1 MLKST
6 KIKHKDE
13 PAEVYE
19 VPLKSKSEKPNL
31 DGDRLNLF
39 LLIILYTIQGFPIGV
54 STALPL
60 ILQSKKMVTYEDQAS
75 FSMAL
80 WPYSI
85 KLLWAPIIDA
95 LYINSIGRRKSWLL
109 PLQLLLGIAFFY
121 MAINM
126 DDWLPETGRPNLTM
140 IVRMIFV
147 VNFLSATQ
155 DIAVDGWS
163 LTVLKKKNVSYAS
176 VCPSVGVPIGMFSGS
191 VCFTLLVSEDF
202 CVKHFGTTPG
212 AGGIMTMKSFF
223 SIWAIVILIVT
234 VFIGLFKNE
243 KHILEDGHKKISVFQ
258 NYKLLWDI
266 FELPR
271 VRILAV
277 ALLTIKIG
285 FTATESVTPLK
296 LIDSGIPKDDIMM
309 ITSVMY
315 VMKFIFPLFVCKY
328 VTSSTPMSYH
338 LQMTPIRLICGVVF
352 SVLVY
357 YTPSLIYEDG
367 PTITIPLYYYFIL
380 GLISLVNE
388 MLSLFLMLT
397 LIAFFCKISDPRF
410 GGTYMTL
417 YNTFYFLGWLLP
429 NTFVLKLI
437 DILTFSKCT
446 NNVENTCNTKNFR
459 DLCFEDGGT
468 CEIYVDGYYVS
479 MAICTAIGF
488 IWYFTFRNILKKYQL
503 VDLYHW
509 MVHGKNLNNGEVNEP
524 CILSPA

>member
-6 KIKHKDE
+6 KHKDE

-31 DGDRLNLF
+31 DGDRLNLI
-39 LLIILYTIQGFPIGV
+39 LLVILYTIQGFPIGV

-60 ILQSKKMVTYEDQAS
+60 ILQSKKMVTYDDQAS

-109 PLQLLLGIAFFY
+109 PLQLLMGVTFFY

-126 DDWLPETGRPNLTM
+126 DNWLPERGQPNLMM

-176 VCPSVGVPIGMFSGS
+176 VCPSIGVPIGMFSGS
-191 VCFTLLVSEDF
+191 VCFTLLVSEEF
-202 CVKHFGTTPG
+202 SVKHFGTTLG
-212 AGGIMTMKSFF
+212 TGGIMTMKSFF
-223 SIWAIVILIVT
+223 SIWAIIILVVT
-234 VFIGLFKNE
+234 VFIGLFKSE
-243 KHILEDGHKKISVFQ
+243 KHKLEDDHKKISVFQ

-266 FELPR
+266 LKLPR
-271 VRILAV
+271 VRVLAV
-277 ALLTIKIG
+277 ALLTIKMG
-285 FTATESVTPLK
+285 FTASETVSNLK
-296 LIDSGIPKDDIMM
+296 LIDAGIPKDDIMM

-315 VMKFIFPLFVCKY
+315 VMKFIFPIFVCKY
-328 VTSSTPMSYH
+328 VTSSTPMTYH
-338 LQMTPIRLICGVVF
+338 LRMTPIRLICGVLF
-352 SVLVY
+352 AVLVY
-357 YTPSLIYEDG
+357 YTPSLIYKDG
-367 PTITIPLYYYFIL
+367 PFITIPSYYYLIL
-380 GLISLVNE
+380 GLVSAVNE
-388 MLSLFLMLT
+388 MLNLFLMLT

-417 YNTFYFLGWLLP
+417 YNTFYFLGWLIP
-429 NTFVLKLI
+429 NTFVLRLI
-437 DILTFSKCT
+437 DISTLSECS
-446 NNVENTCNTKNFR
+446 NNVENTCYTK
-459 DLCFEDGGT
+459 DLQNLCIANGGT
-468 CEIYVDGYYVS
+468 CGIYVDGYYV
-479 MAICTAIGF
+479 AIAMCTAFGF
-488 IWYFTFRNILKKYQL
+488 IWLFTFRNILKSYQL
-503 VDLYHW
+503 VDAYHW
-509 MVHGKNLNNGEVNEP
+509 MVHGKHLNNEEVNEP
-524 CILSPA
+524 CIMSSA